1 MDTFSGKSAWSS
13 VQAEGF
19 VSWVEMLSQDE
30 AAGFWDRVGF
40 TPPMSS
46 LLLKGTALRTLNR
59 TSFVSLAVVP
69 LLFVSFVP
77 GTAQQA
83 AAPRKPR
90 TTPVT
95 QAEVDKI
102 TREAILIDTHDDVTS
117 KTVTG
122 YDIATPNKRGQTDL
136 ARMKG
141 FLGAEFFA
149 VYVGAEYVNGNHSAN
164 RALQMIDTVKTDVVG
179 AHPNEFV
186 FATTADEIV
195 AAHKAHKIAALE
207 GIEGGHAIEDSL
219 RLLRDFYALG
229 VRYMT
234 LTHFNTNNWADA
246 QGDFTDPKVQHHG
259 GLTPFGKDVVR
270 EMNRLGMMVD
280 ISHTADATFY
290 DAIAVSS
297 APIIAS
303 HSSCR
308 AVSSNTRNMTDDMIR
323 ALAKNG
329 GTMQINFDC
338 GYLSQRYDD
347 ASKPVQAAMRA
358 KMAET
363 RKIEDPA
370 ARDAAMEALYMES
383 AEKLPPATLQDVV
396 DQIDHAVKVGGI
408 DHVGIGTDF
417 DGVGCVPK
425 ELSSYDK
432 FPALTRAL
440 LEKGYNAEDIEK
452 IYGGNLL
459 RVMHAVEKRAAELKD
474 MKPLESKVDKK

>member
-1 MDTFSGKSAWSS
+1 MPIAF
-13 VQAEGF
+13 
-19 VSWVEMLSQDE
+19 
-30 AAGFWDRVGF
+30 
-40 TPPMSS
+40 
-46 LLLKGTALRTLNR
+46 AL
-59 TSFVSLAVVP
+59 V
-69 LLFVSFVP
+69 
-77 GTAQQA
+77 AQNPA
-83 AAPRKPR
+83 SPRH
-90 TTPVT
+90 VT

-117 KTVTG
+117 RTVDG
-122 YDIATPNKRGQTDL
+122 YNIATPNKRGQTDL

-149 VYVGAEYVNGNHSAN
+149 VYVDASYVEGNHSAN
-164 RALQMIDTVKTDVVG
+164 RALQMIDTVRTDIVA
-179 AHPNEFV
+179 AHPNDFV
-186 FATTADEIV
+186 FATTADDIV
-195 AAHKAHKIAALE
+195 RAHAQHKIAALE

-219 RLLRDFYALG
+219 RLLRDYYALG

-234 LTHFNTNNWADA
+234 LTHFNTNNWADS
-246 QGDFTDPKVQHHG
+246 QGDAENPKVKHHN

-290 DAIAVSS
+290 DAIATST
-297 APIIAS
+297 APVIAS

-308 AVSSNTRNMTDDMIR
+308 AVSSNTRNMTDAMIM

-347 ASKPVQAAMRA
+347 DSKPLQKEMRA
-358 KMAET
+358 KYQEAM
-363 RKIEDPA
+363 KIADPA
-370 ARDAAMEALYMES
+370 AREAATEALMAES
-383 AEKLPPATLQDVV
+383 ASKLPPATLADVV
-396 DQIDHAVKVGGI
+396 ANINHAVKIGGI

-417 DGVGCVPK
+417 DGVGCVPA

-440 LEKGYNAEDIEK
+440 LEKGYSAEDIKK

-459 RVMHAVEKRAAELKD
+459 RVMSAVEQRAHDLKNE
-474 MKPLESKVDKK
+474 PAIESSVDKK

>member
-1 MDTFSGKSAWSS
+1 
-13 VQAEGF
+13 
-19 VSWVEMLSQDE
+19 
-30 AAGFWDRVGF
+30 
-40 TPPMSS
+40 
-46 LLLKGTALRTLNR
+46 LLQLRTFAVFAL
-59 TSFVSLAVVP
+59 LAPAALP
-69 LLFVSFVP
+69 LA
-77 GTAQQA
+77 AQQ
-83 AAPRKPR
+83 PR
-90 TTPVT
+90 TKPVT
-95 QAEVDKI
+95 AAEVARI
-102 TREAILIDTHDDVTS
+102 TRDAILIDTHDDVTS

-122 YDIATPNKRGQTDL
+122 YDIATPNKSGQTDL

-149 VYVGAEYVNGNHSAN
+149 VYVGAEYTNGNHSAN
-164 RALQMIDTVKTDVVG
+164 RTLQMIDTTRTDIIA
-179 AHPNEFV
+179 AHPNDFV

-195 AAHKAHKIAALE
+195 KAHKQHKIAALM

-219 RLLRDFYALG
+219 RLLRDYYALG

-246 QGDFTDPKVQHHG
+246 QGDFDDPKVAKHN

-280 ISHTADATFY
+280 ISHTADKTFY
-290 DAIAVSS
+290 DAIETST

-308 AVSSNTRNMTDDMIR
+308 AISDHTRNMTDDMIR

-338 GYLSQRYDD
+338 GYLSQRYYD
-347 ASKPVQAAMRA
+347 ASKPLLPIVRPLYAEAMKIADPDAREAALQ
-358 KMAET
+358 
-363 RKIEDPA
+363 KIEA
-370 ARDAAMEALYMES
+370 DAS
-383 AEKLPPATLQDVV
+383 AKLPPATLADVV
-396 DQIDHAVKVGGI
+396 AQIDHAVKIGGI

-417 DGVGCVPK
+417 DGVGCVPV

-440 LEKGYNAEDIEK
+440 LEKGYTAADIKK

-459 RVMHAVEKRAAELKD
+459 RVMRAVEQRARELKSTPAIETQIA
-474 MKPLESKVDKK
+474 KQS

>member
-1 MDTFSGKSAWSS
+1 MTFVFA
-13 VQAEGF
+13 
-19 VSWVEMLSQDE
+19 L
-30 AAGFWDRVGF
+30 AGQRP
-40 TPPMSS
+40 TI
-46 LLLKGTALRTLNR
+46 
-59 TSFVSLAVVP
+59 
-69 LLFVSFVP
+69 
-77 GTAQQA
+77 
-83 AAPRKPR
+83 PRH
-90 TTPVT
+90 VT

-117 KTVTG
+117 LTVNG
-122 YDIATPNKRGQTDL
+122 YNIATPNKRGQTDL

-149 VYVGAEYVNGNHSAN
+149 VYVDASYVEGNHSAN
-164 RALQMIDTVKTDVVG
+164 RTLQMIDTVRTDIVA
-179 AHPNEFV
+179 AHPDDFV
-186 FATTADEIV
+186 FATTAEDIV
-195 AAHKAHKIAALE
+195 RAHAQHKIAALE

-219 RLLRDFYALG
+219 RLLRDYYALG

-234 LTHFNTNNWADA
+234 LTHFNTNNWADS
-246 QGDFTDPKVQHHG
+246 QGDADNPKVKHHN

-290 DAIAVSS
+290 DAIATST

-347 ASKPVQAAMRA
+347 DSKPLQKEMRA
-358 KMAET
+358 KYQEAM
-363 RKIEDPA
+363 KIADPA
-370 ARDAAMEALYMES
+370 ARES
-383 AEKLPPATLQDVV
+383 ATETLMAESASKLSPATLADVV
-396 DQIDHAVKVGGI
+396 ANIDHAVKIGGI

-440 LEKGYNAEDIEK
+440 LEKGYSAEDIKK

-459 RVMHAVEKRAAELKD
+459 RVMSAVEQRARDLKNE
-474 MKPLESKVDKK
+474 PAIETSVDKK

>member
-1 MDTFSGKSAWSS
+1 
-13 VQAEGF
+13 
-19 VSWVEMLSQDE
+19 ML
-30 AAGFWDRVGF
+30 AAVL
-40 TPPMSS
+40 P
-46 LLLKGTALRTLNR
+46 
-59 TSFVSLAVVP
+59 LA
-69 LLFVSFVP
+69 
-77 GTAQQA
+77 AQQP
-83 AAPRKPR
+83 APPARAR
-90 TTPVT
+90 SGSVT
-95 QAEVDKI
+95 QAEVDRI
-102 TREAILIDTHDDVTS
+102 TRDAILIDTHDDVTS
-117 KTVTG
+117 RTVDG

-136 ARMKG
+136 PRMKG

-149 VYVGAEYVNGNHSAN
+149 VYVDASYVKDNHSAN
-164 RALQMIDTVKTDVVG
+164 RALQMIDTVRTDVVA
-179 AHPNEFV
+179 AHPNDFV

-195 AAHKAHKIAALE
+195 RAHAEHKIAALM

-234 LTHFNTNNWADA
+234 LTHFNTNNWADS
-246 QGDFTDPKVQHHG
+246 QGDFTDPKVKHHN

-308 AVSSNTRNMTDDMIR
+308 AISSNTRNMTDDMIR
-323 ALAKNG
+323 KLAANG
-329 GTMQINFDC
+329 GVIQINFDC

-347 ASKPVQAAMRA
+347 DSRPFMASLRPRY
-358 KMAET
+358 AELQ
-363 RKIEDPA
+363 KIENPA
-370 ARDAAMEALYMES
+370 AREAAMEALMAES
-383 AEKLPPATLQDVV
+383 AAKLPPATLADVV
-396 DQIDHAVKVGGI
+396 ANIDHAVQIGGI

-440 LEKGYNAEDIEK
+440 LEKGYSAEEIEK

-474 MKPLESKVDKK
+474 MKPLESKVDEK